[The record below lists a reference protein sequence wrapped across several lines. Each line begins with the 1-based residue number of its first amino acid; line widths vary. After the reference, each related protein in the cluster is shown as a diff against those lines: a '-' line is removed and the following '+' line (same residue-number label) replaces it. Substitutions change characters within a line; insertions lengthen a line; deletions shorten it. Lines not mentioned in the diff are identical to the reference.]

1 MSGKKLTH
9 IARNGITLHECE
21 SEHVQI
27 DSESWRDSGKWTYL
41 RYRGY
46 GDDEFW
52 VASVVIDKLTE
63 DHSVIMIET
72 RQPYKQGMEIVPIID
87 IDSRPDGNGDLM
99 YLLSHPGW
107 SHAAART
114 EYFRTQWNMTED

>member
-27 DSESWRDSGKWTYL
+27 NSESWRNEEKWTHL
-41 RYRGY
+41 RYSDG
-46 GDDEFW
+46 GVFTT
-52 VASVVIDKLTE
+52 SVFIDRMTT
-63 DHSVIMIET
+63 DHSIIMIGT
-72 RQPYKQGMEIVPIID
+72 RPAYGLGMESFPTID
-87 IDSRPDGNGDLM
+87 IDKRPDENNDLI

-114 EYFRTQWNMTED
+114 EYFRTQWGIEL